1 MCDAKSLMAFY
12 FPPSLLGW
20 DSGRKDKSEAKHLTR
35 EAQKQT
41 AEAKALVPDNKL
53 ANSVQTTE
61 TNKPTTTDLVTKLKQ
76 QKVPLNTSNT
86 GAAIGGVNSVG
97 LNLGGY

>member
-20 DSGRKDKSEAKHLTR
+20 DSGRKDKSEAKQLTK

-41 AEAKALVPDNKL
+41 AEAKALVPNNKI
-53 ANSVQTTE
+53 ANSVQSTE
-61 TNKPTTTDLVTKLKQ
+61 KQPQQQNNIAQKLQTKKL
-76 QKVPLNTSNT
+76 PLNTSNT
-86 GAAIGGVNSVG
+86 GATVGSQTSVG